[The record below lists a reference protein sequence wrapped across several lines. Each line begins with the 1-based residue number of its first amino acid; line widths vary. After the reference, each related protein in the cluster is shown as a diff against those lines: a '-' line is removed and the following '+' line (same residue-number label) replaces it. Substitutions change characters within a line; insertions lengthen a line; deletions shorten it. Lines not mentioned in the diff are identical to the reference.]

1 MLLYDRVMKT
11 PTATT
16 TSESRLLRIQEAA
29 AIVGLTARSIRY
41 YEAIGLLA
49 PAARSEGDYRL
60 YDEDDIERLTFI
72 KGLRDDAGFSLAD
85 IAQLLEDKQARR
97 RNRDR
102 LQVIRDPM
110 RRAAILTESI
120 DRLDRQVATL
130 QTKVERLVAMVR
142 ATEDRR
148 SRLVEQRDE
157 ILGTAS
163 QDGALSEDGAPSE
176 ASTR

>member
-1 MLLYDRVMKT
+1 MRT

-16 TSESRLLRIQEAA
+16 TDGSRLLRIQEAA

-60 YDEDDIERLTFI
+60 YDEHDIERLTFI

-97 RNRDR
+97 RNRDQ
-102 LQVIRDPM
+102 LQVIRDPI

-130 QTKVERLVAMVR
+130 QTKVDRLVAMVR

-157 ILGTAS
+157 ILGTAPH
-163 QDGALSEDGAPSE
+163 DGAPPDGAPSR
-176 ASTR
+176 AAPSRAATR